1 MEATAYSLPL
11 KCLLVHVWKSHH
23 SCSCKHF
30 FTFISLQSPADL
42 CGKIEKGDEVVQVDQ
57 KTVVGI
63 SQPEN
68 SHCGRYL
75 IGRYLATRKQ
85 W

>member
-23 SCSCKHF
+23 S
-30 FTFISLQSPADL
+30 FTFIPSQSPADL

-63 SQPEN
+63 SQPEK
-68 SHCGRYL
+68 SHCGK
-75 IGRYLATRKQ
+75 YLATRKL